1 MLSGKATG
9 ESEFNTNTVNS
20 DSKLKWNDDADIS
33 RNSFNKSKRRIR
45 FNSFSSSTSNPLY
58 KRDNSSLFRN
68 YFNDSYEKFVTE
80 DDDEAGTEDTITLNK
95 SPFNNNNSNENSLTL
110 NISKDKLL
118 FNNIQYDSFFIHDID
133 PFKETSSSQKNYSNT
148 GFTGNILDELKEDE
162 KKDDKY
168 IENSMI
174 NPNYY
179 SEKPPSYCFDSPK
192 KESVRFNE
200 EQLNSK
206 NIKPSRIKKG
216 KKGKKNDTTREL
228 LKNKFLKFVKK
239 YASNSN
245 NYSLSDDVEIGNN
258 L

>member
-1 MLSGKATG
+1 MLSGKAS
-9 ESEFNTNTVNS
+9 EQSEFNANRVNS
-20 DSKLKWNDDADIS
+20 DSKLKLDDDANIS
-33 RNSFNKSKRRIR
+33 KNSFNKSKRRIR
-45 FNSFSSSTSNPLY
+45 FNSFSSSSNPLY

-80 DDDEAGTEDTITLNK
+80 DDNEIGTEEDTITLNK
-95 SPFNNNNSNENSLTL
+95 SPIKNNTSDDHSITL
-110 NISKDKLL
+110 NISKDKML

-133 PFKETSSSQKNYSNT
+133 PFKETINSQKNYNNNN

-179 SEKPPSYCFDSPK
+179 SERPPSYCFDSPKKESIRFNNSPKKESVRFNDSPK

-200 EQLNSK
+200 EQLN
-206 NIKPSRIKKG
+206 P
-216 KKGKKNDTTREL
+216 
-228 LKNKFLKFVKK
+228 KK
-239 YASNSN
+239 Y
-245 NYSLSDDVEIGNN
+245 
-258 L
+258 